1 MNHEDIPLQSTKS
14 LINSSLVAVLLAV
27 VILFTA
33 VLPAEYGI
41 DPTGLGKKMGL
52 TSLSEIAQKTPT
64 TSAENCNPPAPSMAK
79 NTDKAVTPS
88 PSPDSGIQPLSNAD
102 AIQWKDTV
110 KIVIPPK
117 GALEYKFAMAKDGLL
132 EYSWLTDGASIYF
145 DFHGEPKGATDGY
158 FKSYLETTERTSKGK
173 LAAPFEGIH
182 GWYWENETDQPIT
195 IQLNTN
201 GTYQVLGVM
210 K

>member
-1 MNHEDIPLQSTKS
+1 MNQEDIPLQSTKS
-14 LINSSLVAVLLAV
+14 LINASLVAMLLAV
-27 VILFTA
+27 VILFTF

-52 TSLSEIAQKTPT
+52 TTLSEITQKSTPT
-64 TSAENCNPPAPSMAK
+64 IAENCNKPTQNLAE
-79 NTDKAVTPS
+79 NTTQAAIPNPNSDL
-88 PSPDSGIQPLSNAD
+88 QPLENAN

-110 KIVIPPK
+110 KIVIPPN
-117 GALEYKFAMAKDGLL
+117 GALEYKFAMAKDAVL
-132 EYSWLTDGASIYF
+132 EYSWITDSAPIYF

-158 FKSYLETTERTSKGK
+158 FKSYLETKHTESKGK
-173 LAAPFEGIH
+173 LTTPFEGIH
-182 GWYWENETDQPIT
+182 GWYWENETDQPVT
-195 IQLNTN
+195 IQLSTN